1 MSRGG
6 PEGDD
11 RLGAALPER
20 PADVSP
26 VKRGVAGRA
35 GNHARQ
41 PARWAACLAWEATGF
56 PSGLG
61 LLGVDASHYLAAFT
75 AWVWATFGMDKRRLK
90 EVDEIRMRAGVTV
103 VRPRHPDKPRRKRDR
118 QGAAQ

>member
-1 MSRGG
+1 MSRGR

-35 GNHARQ
+35 GNHTRQ
-41 PARWAACLAWEATGF
+41 PARGAACLAWEATGF
-56 PSGLG
+56 RSGLG
-61 LLGVDASHYLAAFT
+61 LLGVDASHYLAAFS

-103 VRPRHPDKPRRKRDR
+103 FRHAIQIHPVEKGDR